1 MPISSTADKMTINYF
16 CSNYPAFKKKADEL
30 IEQSAS
36 HEWVWER
43 SLFSDASDFNRLH
56 LKNFD
61 LSAGRSKR
69 SLSMKQGT
77 KRSILAGIAC
87 SFQNKTLTLAPR
99 QGGRPPTG
107 GCLLG
112 YRERIVLNFVE

>member
-56 LKNFD
+56 LKTFD
-61 LSAGRSKR
+61 PQRREIKKISQYEAG
-69 SLSMKQGT
+69 
-77 KRSILAGIAC
+77 
-87 SFQNKTLTLAPR
+87 
-99 QGGRPPTG
+99 
-107 GCLLG
+107 
-112 YRERIVLNFVE
+112 Y